1 MKILGLHKDPWHNS
15 GAAVII
21 EKEGKVEFGNLSEER
36 ANREKDSRAFPEMS
50 TKILMEQF
58 GINSIEEFDYVV
70 MDYIINKDDWKKDHF
85 RTKCTQNN
93 FLDDVPKE
101 KLKIINHHLC
111 HAYSTFYSSPYE
123 KAAIKIK
130 GSVFSTKCLNS

>member
-50 TKILMEQF
+50 TKILMEQ
-58 GINSIEEFDYVV
+58 
-70 MDYIINKDDWKKDHF
+70 
-85 RTKCTQNN
+85 
-93 FLDDVPKE
+93 L
-101 KLKIINHHLC
+101 
-111 HAYSTFYSSPYE
+111 
-123 KAAIKIK
+123 
-130 GSVFSTKCLNS
+130 